1 MLRLMDARIAN
12 NSIGVTFA
20 GNDANLRDSLV
31 VGTTENETGPAKP
44 LESQFSI
51 RGFEFYDG
59 HVGVERTRFVDLRS
73 NAQPRKSALETLQH
87 SPFFTDPTN
96 YARGLSFEN
105 AEPIFF
111 GRHAVDRDTLG
122 ADGYRGTVF
131 TNRDGLLTGKAAA
144 AVVLDTPLLAE
155 T

>member
-1 MLRLMDARIAN
+1 MLRLMDARIADN
-12 NSIGVTFA
+12 NIGVTFA

-31 VGTTENETGPAKP
+31 VGATENETGPAKP

-73 NAQPRKSALETLQH
+73 NAQPSKSALETLQH

-105 AEPIFF
+105 
-111 GRHAVDRDTLG
+111 GRCWKARTRARACGEYGATCVAYTL
-122 ADGYRGTVF
+122 RKCST
-131 TNRDGLLTGKAAA
+131 R
-144 AVVLDTPLLAE
+144 E
-155 T
+155 